1 MVKED
6 KMGRVGNSLYS
17 MGHQPPLLINCY
29 LIGAAGG
36 LLFCLQ
42 RASHSPF
49 EMASSTYCLKG
60 NCVFD
65 PFHSLTVSILDGLC
79 PNPGKLVFS
88 PHLGNSG
95 PALFLTSLD
104 DQISTTSWY
113 IFVFVLFY
121 LLRLAQLIVYI

>member
-1 MVKED
+1 
-6 KMGRVGNSLYS
+6 
-17 MGHQPPLLINCY
+17 
-29 LIGAAGG
+29 